1 MITLNCPQFNLSW
14 LKSEKELNKNYNQ
27 VISDFIKQENFH
39 SHFELKGYYS
49 RSIRFQD
56 ASFTLRILVVT
67 HLETNTCH
75 ALLPDFL
82 VPFRQVLLL
91 DIQALIKYYMTNNR
105 FNYDSILLD
114 SRYGYHLLER
124 IFDLPSKSDLSY
136 YSDNHLYYL
145 LADFKHLISHK
156 LNYIELPR
164 QLPNKIPLQLSFDML
179 S

>member
-14 LKSEKELNKNYNQ
+14 LESEKELNKNYNQ
-27 VISDFIKQENFH
+27 AISDFINQENFP
-39 SHFELKGYYS
+39 SNFELKGYYS
-49 RSIRFQD
+49 RSIRFHD
-56 ASFTLRILVVT
+56 TSLTLHILIVT

-75 ALLPDFL
+75 ALLPDFV
-82 VPFRQVLLL
+82 VPYRQVILL
-91 DIQALIKYYMTNNR
+91 DIQALIRYYMATNQ
-105 FNYDSILLD
+105 FNYETILLD
-114 SRYGYHLLER
+114 SRYGYHLLES

-156 LNYIELPR
+156 LNYMELPR
-164 QLPNKIPLQLSFDML
+164 QLPNKIPLQLSCDML